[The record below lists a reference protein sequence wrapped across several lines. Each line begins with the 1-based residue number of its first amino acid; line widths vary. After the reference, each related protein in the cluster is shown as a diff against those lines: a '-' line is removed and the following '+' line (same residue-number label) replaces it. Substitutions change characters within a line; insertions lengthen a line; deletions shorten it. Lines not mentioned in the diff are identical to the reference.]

1 MTDNQDQIPAYSIES
16 LRTVSV
22 VEETRDFEFFRFEY
36 FAKDIDHLK
45 APHRHSFYTFI
56 LVTGGSGS
64 HDIDFNTYDLKP
76 NRLFLIAPGQ
86 VHAWNQLINV
96 KGFVVLF
103 TDSFVA
109 LSKGRK
115 LMSNWPLFR
124 LDQPCYIDLSPT
136 ASESWQ
142 EEFRFM
148 ESEAILQDSFSR
160 DAIFYSIGTLL
171 VRASRLYSHLMPT
184 ENVHQDLLFSFQEL
198 IEQHFIS
205 KRTPKEYAALL
216 NITPNHLNAICKKKS
231 GKSAGGLIRQRVLLE
246 AKRLLAH
253 TKLSVSEIAYQLNFA
268 DNSYFGRYFKKYMR
282 ITPENF
288 RKQFTDS

>member
-1 MTDNQDQIPAYSIES
+1 MNDFIDEIPAYSIES
-16 LRTVSV
+16 LRTVND
-22 VEETRDFEFFRFEY
+22 EAAPRDFEFFRFEY
-36 FAKDIDHLK
+36 FAKDIEHLK

-56 LVTGGSGS
+56 LVTAGGGS
-64 HDIDFNTYDLKP
+64 HDIDFTTYELKP
-76 NRLFLIAPGQ
+76 SRLFLIAPGQ

-103 TDSFVA
+103 TDGFVA

-124 LDQPCYIDLSPT
+124 LDQPCFIDLSST
-136 ASESWQ
+136 ESESWQ

-148 ESEAILQDSFSR
+148 ESEAKRQDSFSR

-171 VRASRLYSHLMPT
+171 VRASRLYVNLIPS
-184 ENVHQDLLFSFQEL
+184 ENAQQDILFVFQEL
-198 IEQHFIS
+198 IEKHYINM
-205 KRTPKEYAALL
+205 RAPKAYAALL

-253 TKLSVSEIAYQLNFA
+253 TKLSVAEIAYQLNFV
-268 DNSYFGRYFKKYMR
+268 DNSYFGRYFKKYLH
-282 ITPENF
+282 ITPEGF
-288 RKQFTDS
+288 RKQFSN

>member
-1 MTDNQDQIPAYSIES
+1 MTDFIDEIPAYSIES
-16 LRTVSV
+16 LRTVST
-22 VEETRDFEFFRFEY
+22 EEEARDFEFFRFEY
-36 FAKDIDHLK
+36 FAKDIEHLK

-56 LVTGGSGS
+56 LVTGGGGS
-64 HDIDFNTYDLKP
+64 HDIDFTTYDLKP

-103 TDSFVA
+103 TDGFVA

-124 LDQPCYIDLSPT
+124 LDQPCYIDLST
-136 ASESWQ
+136 AESESWQ
-142 EEFRFM
+142 EELRFM
-148 ESEAILQDSFSR
+148 ESEAKLGDNFSR

-171 VRASRLYSHLMPT
+171 VRASRLYIGVAPD
-184 ENVHQDLLFSFQEL
+184 ENLNQDLLFVFQEL
-198 IEQHFIS
+198 IE
-205 KRTPKEYAALL
+205 KNYVTMRAPKDYAALL

-253 TKLSVSEIAYQLNFA
+253 TKLSVAEIAYQLNFV
-268 DNSYFGRYFKKYMR
+268 DNSYFGRYFKKYLH
-282 ITPENF
+282 ITPERF
-288 RKQFTDS
+288 RKQFSG

>member
-1 MTDNQDQIPAYSIES
+1 MTDLIDEIPAYSIES
-16 LRTVSV
+16 LRTVND
-22 VEETRDFEFFRFEY
+22 EAEPRDFEFFRFEY
-36 FAKDIDHLK
+36 FAKDIEHLK

-56 LVTGGSGS
+56 LVTGGGGS
-64 HDIDFNTYDLKP
+64 HDIDFTTYTLKP

-86 VHAWNQLINV
+86 VHAWNQLVNV

-103 TDSFVA
+103 TDGFVA

-124 LDQPCYIDLSPT
+124 LDQPCFVDLST
-136 ASESWQ
+136 AESESWQ

-148 ESEAILQDSFSR
+148 EGEAKLQDTFSR

-171 VRASRLYSHLMPT
+171 VRASRLYVNLLPA
-184 ENVHQDLLFSFQEL
+184 ENAQQDVLFVFQEL
-198 IEQHFIS
+198 IEKYYVS
-205 KRTPKEYAALL
+205 MRTPKEYAALL

-253 TKLSVSEIAYQLNFA
+253 TKLSVAEIAYQLNFV
-268 DNSYFGRYFKKYMR
+268 DNSYFGRYFKKYLH
-282 ITPENF
+282 ITPEGF
-288 RKQFTDS
+288 RRQFSG